1 MVYAILIT
9 INLTSIINAGFIIFL
24 WSKLYYDTPLLKYE
38 IPEAFPSSPSA
49 PELK

>member
-1 MVYAILIT
+1 MYAVLLT
-9 INLTSIINAGFIIFL
+9 INFSTLINSAFIIYL

-38 IPEAFPSSPSA
+38 IPEAYPSA